1 MHALR
6 ESACVADVRLERK
19 LHYDFAKL
27 KARGRLQG
35 VLRSRY
41 ASAASAAASSR
52 QYFVTNSHALTTT
65 SEKRGTRQN
74 ELGRGAQKRQ
84 RRSEILA
91 GDESHTPMSQTQ
103 GTHATS
109 PDIGSD
115 HDDDV
120 VEVPAP
126 HKPTGNALG
135 EARSRLATLEGD
147 RARLLMMESRQ
158 TRVEAQLDLLIRMQ
172 HPVATPIYAAQAPS
186 SLHGTGLGLA

>member
-6 ESACVADVRLERK
+6 ESASVEDVRLERK
-19 LHYDFAKL
+19 LRYDFAKL

-65 SEKRGTRQN
+65 SEKRDTRQH

-84 RRSEILA
+84 RRSDILD
-91 GDESHTPMSQTQ
+91 GDESHTPMSFQTQ

-115 HDDDV
+115 HDDEV

-126 HKPTGNALG
+126 HKPG
-135 EARSRLATLEGD
+135 SSLAYQAT
-147 RARLLMMESRQ
+147 
-158 TRVEAQLDLLIRMQ
+158 
-172 HPVATPIYAAQAPS
+172 PVAVGVSAESQTELVKRAED
-186 SLHGTGLGLA
+186 LRETLGPT